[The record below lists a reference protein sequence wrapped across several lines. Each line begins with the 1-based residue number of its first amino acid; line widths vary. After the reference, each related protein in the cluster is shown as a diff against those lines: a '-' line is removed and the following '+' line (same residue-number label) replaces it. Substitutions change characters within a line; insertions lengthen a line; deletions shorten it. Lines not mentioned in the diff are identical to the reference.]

1 MLFYIVGSGA
11 FRSLSSSLL
20 RAVLVFTFMSG
31 RSRFHMVRAM
41 CDLYGSGTYFQIAIG
56 GFVAPVMG
64 GYLKA
69 ILRSYL
75 NFFNNEEFYLCFIR

>member
-1 MLFYIVGSGA
+1 
-11 FRSLSSSLL
+11 
-20 RAVLVFTFMSG
+20 
-31 RSRFHMVRAM
+31 MVRAM